1 MDLEALERQR
11 EELRAEIVDRLFF
24 LHSPDMAPL
33 RRMDP
38 ADPGRALYTEL
49 ERQLEA
55 KKAQLRE
62 LDAQVERASA
72 PRARFREECFRMR
85 WVIWLAVACMCL
97 TALSSAVFIGGGLAV
112 LTGILTPFVLAWAVW
127 ASSPPSD

>member
-1 MDLEALERQR
+1 MNLEALERQR

-85 WVIWLAVACMCL
+85 
-97 TALSSAVFIGGGLAV
+97 
-112 LTGILTPFVLAWAVW
+112 GILWLSTVAAWLGVCACVPALPGWVPLMLLAACGATAWAAW